1 MAGQIYVNI
10 CSVMARYLMA
20 PVSYFD
26 IVDKNMIWEKKEL
39 GQKLLPIVFHRGKSF
54 NIKMPS
60 YQCRTPHYALCGVDV
75 TNAA

>member
-39 GQKLLPIVFHRGKSF
+39 G
-54 NIKMPS
+54 
-60 YQCRTPHYALCGVDV
+60 
-75 TNAA
+75 